1 MSSHHIV
8 REKQEPALYIDEIGG
23 FDEELL
29 GQLLEWSPTLLVNY
43 NSYDKISSWNIKVDV
58 LVNAKSDDA
67 QEHTKLINSAADSL
81 TTAISYLQQE
91 QYPAVNIIT
100 HIFDAGRFFGWCDK
114 INLVVF
120 TSTHKYY
127 VISAGFSVWKPA
139 GTVFT
144 VFGNDQ
150 LTTTNLKK
158 FNNNEYEVVSDG
170 FVKFGFEG
178 VTIFIG
184 EQL

>member
-8 REKQEPALYIDEIGG
+8 REKQEPALYIDEIGD

-58 LVNAKSDDA
+58 LVNAKSEDA

-100 HIFDAGRFFGWCDK
+100 DDFEAVRFYGWCDK

-127 VISAGFSVWKPA
+127 VISSGFSVWKPA
-139 GTVFT
+139 GSIFNI
-144 VFGNDQ
+144 FGIDK
-150 LTTTNLKK
+150 LAPTSLRKLP
-158 FNNNEYEVVSDG
+158 NNRYEVLKDG
-170 FVKFGFEG
+170 FVKFDFMGES
-178 VTIFIG
+178 IFIG
-184 EQL
+184 ELL